1 MPSKYRMKY
10 YPRMLGGE
18 DAECHIEEEKI
29 VPGETIDQR
38 LHVCYEYDDYN
49 NPTRRYYTLCRTAAN
64 IKDALLAFYELIERS
79 HESDEAQV
87 KRDEFEEQMAR
98 RMQHFIDN
106 QVDFTP
112 DQMEVID
119 KHFWELG

>member
-10 YPRMLGGE
+10 YPRMLGWE

-49 NPTRRYYTLCRTAAN
+49 NCQHKPATRVFPEKLKHTVTSIMS
-64 IKDALLAFYELIERS
+64 IKLFNSNKIFVLLLQSFIKSKYNLKKQFRKALIRGRKYDIEKNMS
-79 HESDEAQV
+79 
-87 KRDEFEEQMAR
+87 
-98 RMQHFIDN
+98 
-106 QVDFTP
+106 
-112 DQMEVID
+112 
-119 KHFWELG
+119 